1 MCARVC
7 ARAIS
12 PCPHAKARAA
22 LSKAVKEYV
31 HLFLDVAV
39 VDRVADARLDGLGQ
53 IPIITLQCEQRPWRD
68 AGPVAA
74 SRRTKHGVERATCK

>member
-1 MCARVC
+1 MPTRKGT
-7 ARAIS
+7 RS
-12 PCPHAKARAA
+12 
-22 LSKAVKEYV
+22 SQQDVKEYV
-31 HLFLDVAV
+31 QDVHLFLV
-39 VDRVADARLDGLGQ
+39 VDKVADPRLDGLGQ